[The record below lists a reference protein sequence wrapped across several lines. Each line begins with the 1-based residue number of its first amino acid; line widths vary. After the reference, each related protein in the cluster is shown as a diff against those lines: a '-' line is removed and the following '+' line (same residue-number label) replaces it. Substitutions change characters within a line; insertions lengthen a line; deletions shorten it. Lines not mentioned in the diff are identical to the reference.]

1 MELWRASEQ
10 PHLQEPISPGEEPA
24 PPGCGGCGGPSVAG
38 RGERVGSC
46 ALPPLPCPLSREI
59 RVGIT

>member
-1 MELWRASEQ
+1 MELKASEQ

-24 PPGCGGCGGPSVAG
+24 PPGWGGPSVAG
-38 RGERVGSC
+38 RGEMGSC
-46 ALPPLPCPLSREI
+46 VLPPLPCPLSREI

>member
-1 MELWRASEQ
+1 MELWKASEQ
-10 PHLQEPISPGEEPA
+10 PHLQETISPGEEPA
-24 PPGCGGCGGPSVAG
+24 PPGWGGPSVAG

-46 ALPPLPCPLSREI
+46 ALLPLPCPLSREI